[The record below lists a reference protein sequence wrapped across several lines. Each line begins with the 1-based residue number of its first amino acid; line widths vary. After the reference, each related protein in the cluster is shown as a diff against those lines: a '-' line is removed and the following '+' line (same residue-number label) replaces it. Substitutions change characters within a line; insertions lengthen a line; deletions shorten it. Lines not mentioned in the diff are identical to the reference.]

1 MKKIFIGNLPWKATE
16 EGLRELFAR
25 FGEVVSVRIV
35 KDPYTDRS
43 RGFGFVEMANPA
55 EADKAI
61 EELNDKPF
69 LERNLRVSAA
79 QEREGGGGGREG
91 GGGGHRERRDREG
104 GGGGM
109 RGGRDSR
116 PPRGNY
122 DSGQRMARSYNSR
135 DSYGE

>member
-16 EGLRELFAR
+16 ETLKELFAA

-35 KDPYTDRS
+35 RDPYTDRS
-43 RGFGFVEMANPA
+43 RGFGFVEMKNPA

-79 QEREGGGGGREG
+79 QEREGGGGGGGGNREGRGERREG
-91 GGGGHRERRDREG
+91 GG
-104 GGGGM
+104 M
-109 RGGRDSR
+109 RRDSR
-116 PPRGNY
+116 PPRGGGFGGGERP
-122 DSGQRMARSYNSR
+122 SRSYSR

>member
-1 MKKIFIGNLPWKATE
+1 MENFMKKIFIGNLPWKATE
-16 EGLRELFAR
+16 DTLRDLFAA

-43 RGFGFVEMANPA
+43 RGFGFVEMKNPA

-91 GGGGHRERRDREG
+91 GRGGDRREG
-104 GGGGM
+104 GGGGGM
-109 RGGRDSR
+109 RRDSR
-116 PPRGNY
+116 PPRGGGFG
-122 DSGQRMARSYNSR
+122 DQQRPSRSYSR

>member
-1 MKKIFIGNLPWKATE
+1 MKKIFIGNLPWKASE
-16 EGLRELFAR
+16 EMLKDLFAA

-43 RGFGFVEMANPA
+43 RGFGFIEMKDPT

-61 EELNDKPF
+61 EALNDKPF

-79 QEREGGGGGREG
+79 QEREGGGGRSGGERREG
-91 GGGGHRERRDREG
+91 GG
-104 GGGGM
+104 M
-109 RGGRDSR
+109 RRDSR
-116 PPRGNY
+116 PPRGGGFGGG
-122 DSGQRMARSYNSR
+122 DRGDRMPSRSYSR

>member
-16 EGLRELFAR
+16 ETLKELFAA

-35 KDPYTDRS
+35 RDPYTDRS
-43 RGFGFVEMANPA
+43 RGFGFVEMKNPA

-79 QEREGGGGGREG
+79 QEREGGGGGGGNREGRGERREG
-91 GGGGHRERRDREG
+91 GG
-104 GGGGM
+104 M
-109 RGGRDSR
+109 RRDSR
-116 PPRGNY
+116 PPRGGGFGGGERP
-122 DSGQRMARSYNSR
+122 SRSYSR